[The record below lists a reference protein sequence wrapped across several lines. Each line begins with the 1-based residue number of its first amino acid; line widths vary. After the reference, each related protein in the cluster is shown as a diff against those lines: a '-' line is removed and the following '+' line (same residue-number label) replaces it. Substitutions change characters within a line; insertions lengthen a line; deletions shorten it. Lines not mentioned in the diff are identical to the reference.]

1 MPLEGKEAA
10 FAALDGEISKKWE
23 ETARAFGDVCF
34 GVILPESMDECPVDQ
49 GTLRASAPIVSKF
62 TITPTEAVAT
72 LGYGG
77 AASAYA
83 RRQHEDLSF
92 RHTVGKAKFLEDP
105 IMRNAP
111 MVPEMVASRIGAM
124 RGGK

>member
-1 MPLEGKEAA
+1 MPLIGKEAA
-10 FAALDGEISKKWE
+10 FAALEGEISAKWQK
-23 ETARAFGDVCF
+23 TAGAFVDVCM
-34 GVILPESMDECPVDQ
+34 GVILPESMDECPVDT
-49 GTLRASAPIVSKF
+49 GTLRASAPAVSGAV
-62 TITPTEAVAT
+62 ITPTDCTVI

-92 RHTVGKAKFLEDP
+92 KHTVGKAKFLEDP

-111 MVPEMVASRIGAM
+111 MVPTMVAERMGAQ
-124 RGGK
+124 K